1 MKKKIFLR
9 VVLFMLTG
17 NMIFA
22 AAENQ
27 KIENFQNVEVKA
39 SDVRQKI
46 ENEIVGK
53 AEVEVKSFKKNKLNK
68 FISKVTGKN
77 WKMVWN
83 DEFNGNQL
91 DTTKWTYWENGNHWH
106 AGNYLDEN
114 GNLVNQYGF
123 DAKHFYLR
131 DNVKIENGNMII
143 TLKKETDKKVRIDGV
158 DRKI

>member
-1 MKKKIFLR
+1 
-9 VVLFMLTG
+9 MLAG

-53 AEVEVKSFKKNKLNK
+53 AEVEVKSFKRSKLNK
-68 FISKVTGKN
+68 FISKVAGKN

-91 DTTKWTYWENGNHWH
+91 DTTKWT
-106 AGNYLDEN
+106 
-114 GNLVNQYGF
+114 
-123 DAKHFYLR
+123 
-131 DNVKIENGNMII
+131 
-143 TLKKETDKKVRIDGV
+143 
-158 DRKI
+158 

>member
-27 KIENFQNVEVKA
+27 KIENFQNIEVKA

-53 AEVEVKSFKKNKLNK
+53 AE
-68 FISKVTGKN
+68 
-77 WKMVWN
+77 
-83 DEFNGNQL
+83 
-91 DTTKWTYWENGNHWH
+91 
-106 AGNYLDEN
+106 
-114 GNLVNQYGF
+114 
-123 DAKHFYLR
+123 
-131 DNVKIENGNMII
+131 
-143 TLKKETDKKVRIDGV
+143 
-158 DRKI
+158 

>member
-53 AEVEVKSFKKNKLNK
+53 AEVEVKSFKKNK
-68 FISKVTGKN
+68 T
-77 WKMVWN
+77 
-83 DEFNGNQL
+83 
-91 DTTKWTYWENGNHWH
+91 
-106 AGNYLDEN
+106 
-114 GNLVNQYGF
+114 
-123 DAKHFYLR
+123 FYFEIYYMNIFSIL
-131 DNVKIENGNMII
+131 
-143 TLKKETDKKVRIDGV
+143 
-158 DRKI
+158 